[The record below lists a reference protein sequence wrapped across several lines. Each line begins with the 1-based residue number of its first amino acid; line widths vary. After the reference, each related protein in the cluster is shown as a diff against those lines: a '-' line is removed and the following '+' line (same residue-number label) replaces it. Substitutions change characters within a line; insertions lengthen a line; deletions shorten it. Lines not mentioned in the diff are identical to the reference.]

1 MNNLY
6 TCQMHAAIRCLD
18 KYMSFM
24 TGTLMHGRE
33 SGRVALGYQLSF
45 LFFKFLLGV
54 LLTSRLVLLCFMHV
68 LILIFFL
75 VKWPIWLICIYYLFY
90 RQILCLFYSQIW
102 NSSCAC
108 FIQQS
113 CFLSLLFL
121 CLFPPEIEVCTNYF
135 TPGLIFVGASLTLVQ
150 VALFSIKFFP
160 MSRTLFLIMCLF

>member
-68 LILIFFL
+68 LILIFSL
-75 VKWPIWLICIYYLFY
+75 VK
-90 RQILCLFYSQIW
+90 
-102 NSSCAC
+102 
-108 FIQQS
+108 
-113 CFLSLLFL
+113 
-121 CLFPPEIEVCTNYF
+121 
-135 TPGLIFVGASLTLVQ
+135 
-150 VALFSIKFFP
+150 
-160 MSRTLFLIMCLF
+160 